1 MLRGLYTAASAVEQ
15 SSKSLDVVS
24 NNLANINTDG
34 YKGDIHL
41 YEEFKS
47 KLLYRIGGSSHFE
60 PMGEAVVKTAREGEL
75 YKSETKD
82 GYFKINAVNGASYHK
97 SIHFRRDTDGFLKTF
112 YRNSNGSIIDG
123 KGYKLL
129 GQKGPIQ
136 IEEGAEFNIDEK
148 GNLIVNGEVRD
159 SLITSRPKDVIGTM
173 SGGIKFMRTA
183 VDFTQGELKATHN
196 PLDIAISGKGFF
208 EISTPAGMRYTR
220 DGSFK
225 LNSEGTLV
233 TDEGFE
239 VVGLNGKITGLKGD
253 IGINEFGEVMMDGEI
268 VDKISLFHPKRD
280 EFLKKVG
287 GNLYRYDTDIKDEER
302 SIEGSLMQG
311 FLEGS
316 NVNAVT
322 EMVKMIEIYR
332 NYESAQRLIRSYD
345 DVLAK
350 SVNDIGRL

>member
-123 KGYKLL
+123 RGYKLL

-239 VVGLNGKITGLKGD
+239 VVGLNGKITGLRGD